1 MQIMNRQ
8 ANKKKRRQGQF
19 TTSQFKK
26 PGLLAR
32 WAAVELINQVIIGK
46 NPISNQLEALDL
58 FKNLKASERARSQRL
73 ALETLRYLER
83 IDTILTKYLERVPP
97 AHPLNVLRLAV
108 FEICSEQTSPHAVVD
123 SAVSLMKGSKNLIQF
138 AGLANAILRK
148 VSKNEVDNWNLG
160 QVTKLPKWLRKRL
173 IHVYDSSIVEAIESS
188 HMNGARTDITLK
200 PGLDFKTW
208 ADKLDAVIL
217 PTGSLRLKT
226 SQQISNLTGYKEGLW
241 WVQDTAATI
250 PVKVIGTLKGKS
262 VLDAC
267 AAPGGKTLQLASL
280 GAKVVAIDKSNS
292 RLETLRK
299 NLYRTNLS
307 AKIIHT
313 DFLKWNTK
321 KTFDFILLDAPC
333 TATGTIRRHPDLPIL
348 RTKEDLASAVTLQAD
363 MIDKALNLLKPA
375 GQLIFSTCSL
385 LPDEGENQVKAAKE
399 RHNLRAVNVSSESLG
414 LNSEWYN
421 TDLDFIRL
429 RPDYWSE
436 LGGIDGFFI
445 SVLEKG
451 D

>member
-280 GAKVVAIDKSNS
+280 GA
-292 RLETLRK
+292 T
-299 NLYRTNLS
+299 
-307 AKIIHT
+307 
-313 DFLKWNTK
+313 
-321 KTFDFILLDAPC
+321 PC
-333 TATGTIRRHPDLPIL
+333 ATT
-348 RTKEDLASAVTLQAD
+348 
-363 MIDKALNLLKPA
+363 
-375 GQLIFSTCSL
+375 
-385 LPDEGENQVKAAKE
+385 
-399 RHNLRAVNVSSESLG
+399 
-414 LNSEWYN
+414 
-421 TDLDFIRL
+421 
-429 RPDYWSE
+429 
-436 LGGIDGFFI
+436 
-445 SVLEKG
+445 
-451 D
+451 